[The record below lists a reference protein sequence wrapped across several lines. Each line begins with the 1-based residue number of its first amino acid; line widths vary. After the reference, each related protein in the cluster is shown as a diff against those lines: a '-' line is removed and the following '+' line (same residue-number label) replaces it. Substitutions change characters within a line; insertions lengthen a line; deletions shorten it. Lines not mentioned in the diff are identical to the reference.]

1 MSFYDYPAAL
11 KKESILNGRYI
22 IKDII
27 GQGGFGITYKALDYG
42 TGGIVAVKEYFPCT
56 YVDRISSH
64 SVRPKSEQ
72 CRQDFLYGKEKFLKE
87 AKTLA
92 AFIGNPNIVKV
103 DRFFEEPGTG
113 TAYFVMEFIPG
124 ITLSDYLQRRGGR
137 ISWQEARGLLLPV
150 AQALDVVHSRGIIH
164 RDIKPDNIIITDS
177 LDARLIDFGAA
188 RYMYGV
194 KSRSLETILTRGYA
208 PIEQYYSHGNQG
220 AWTDVYALAA
230 TMYFCITGSVP
241 PESVGRTDHDR
252 LKLPSSLGIAIP
264 DYAETALLKAL
275 AVQPQNRSQ
284 SAREFASAVMKGE
297 TIEWGART
305 QAERNQFIREKE
317 KELREQQEVFRQEE
331 EEKLNTVWKQARQAA
346 ELNHFQGD
354 PARQAAELKRLQEE
368 QAKQAAELKRRQ
380 EEQARQAAELKRRQE
395 EQARQAAELKRR
407 QEEQARQAAELQR
420 LKEEKERR
428 EADDQNAPSGTGKIS
443 VSIQSLV
450 IEQRLISIAVI
461 AALALF
467 LMIPTGTAAFGLN
480 ILEIFILMT
489 GFFIL
494 AAILFCLIPVF
505 SDSIFKQALGSL
517 SSRGISIREIEQ
529 DIDDISC
536 KPLLAGRKYLV
547 FIRWNPVIIPV
558 SDLIWFYETE
568 TSFRQL
574 LYGFIL
580 FGKIMPSSVRL
591 IMRDSTEKNIGITK
605 KQKGKML
612 ELLRDRTP
620 GVINEYSDE
629 LAQLRKMNFRRLVSA
644 VDNNRKRL
652 QKEKR

>member
-64 SVRPKSEQ
+64 SVHPKSEQ
-72 CRQDFLYGKEKFLKE
+72 CRQDFLYGKAKFLKE

-103 DRFFEEPGTG
+103 DSFFEEPGTG
-113 TAYFVMEFIPG
+113 TAYFVMEYIPG
-124 ITLSDYLQRRGGR
+124 ITLSGYLQRRGGR

-177 LDARLIDFGAA
+177 LDAKLIDFGAA

-230 TMYFCITGSVP
+230 TMYFCITGSIP

-305 QAERNQFIREKE
+305 QAERDQFIREKE

-354 PARQAAELKRLQEE
+354 PARK
-368 QAKQAAELKRRQ
+368 
-380 EEQARQAAELKRRQE
+380 
-395 EQARQAAELKRR
+395 
-407 QEEQARQAAELQR
+407 AAELQR

-428 EADDQNAPSGTGKIS
+428 EAELERLKGEQGGDGQNTSSGTGKIS

-568 TSFRQL
+568 ASFRQL
-574 LYGFIL
+574 LYGFVL